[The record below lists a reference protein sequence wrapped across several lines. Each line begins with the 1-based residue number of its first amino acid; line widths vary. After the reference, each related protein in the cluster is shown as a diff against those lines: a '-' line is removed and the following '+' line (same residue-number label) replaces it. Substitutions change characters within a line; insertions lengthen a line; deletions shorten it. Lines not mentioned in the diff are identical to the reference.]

1 MYRYRLH
8 IKHNKG
14 VRNLEEKI
22 RILLERSNKLF
33 ELTKKEMDKYYYE
46 RRRLVEFSENKNRN
60 IQKWEEFIKNFEKL
74 IEK

>member
-1 MYRYRLH
+1 M
-8 IKHNKG
+8 
-14 VRNLEEKI
+14 EEKI

-46 RRRLVEFSENKNRN
+46 RRRLVEFSENENRN